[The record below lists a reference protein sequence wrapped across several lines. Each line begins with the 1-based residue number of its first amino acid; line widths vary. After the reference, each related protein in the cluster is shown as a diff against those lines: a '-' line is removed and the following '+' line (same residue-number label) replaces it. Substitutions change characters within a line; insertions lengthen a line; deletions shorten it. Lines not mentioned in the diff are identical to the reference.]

1 VRERDAEDDGGEAE
15 GGFRKQGLGSEME
28 RERFKWKQREAD
40 RKEINTERN

>member
-1 VRERDAEDDGGEAE
+1 
-15 GGFRKQGLGSEME
+15 LGSEME